1 MALQDER
8 EALYAAATEPG
19 SLPGPLPDHLQDPL
33 PATYWSAGYDTPV
46 WQKLPLFNA
55 GAVRDCLT
63 SIEFQAPIYISV
75 SNVDRGN
82 FRRLKVDYTTAI
94 EMIAQVSEPCVTLVD
109 ASRQV
114 VALFPQEYAV
124 LVLRGTVDDWP
135 TD

>member
-1 MALQDER
+1 MPPHPNRAACQVHCLTTCKI
-8 EALYAAATEPG
+8 LYPPHIG
-19 SLPGPLPDHLQDPL
+19 R
-33 PATYWSAGYDTPV
+33 PAV

-135 TD
+135 TG